1 MEENRMKNHVTAV
14 AIIQII
20 FGGFLLIGG
29 LTIGLIFKFVQQ
41 FVTDPDGLMVLNIIS
56 VPISLLLFLFGGLMV
71 LGAIGLLT
79 YKTWGKTLTLIM
91 GCLGLLNIPLG
102 TLKGVY
108 IIWTLTQDET
118 NKLFVKNTA
127 GEGTQQN

>member
-1 MEENRMKNHVTAV
+1 MEENRMKTHVTAV

-20 FGGFLLIGG
+20 FGGFILIGG
-29 LTIGLIFKFVQQ
+29 LTIGLIFKFVEQ
-41 FVTDPDGLMVLNIIS
+41 FVMDPDAILVLDIIS
-56 VPISLLLFLFGGLMV
+56 IPLSLLLFLFGGLMV

-79 YKTWGKTLTLIM
+79 YKVWGKVLTLIM
-91 GCLGLLNIPLG
+91 GCLGLLNVPLG

-127 GEGTQQN
+127 GAGTQQN

>member
-1 MEENRMKNHVTAV
+1 MKKHVTAV

-20 FGGFLLIGG
+20 FGGFVLIGG
-29 LTIGLIFKFVQQ
+29 LTIGLIFKFVEQ
-41 FVTDPDGLMVLNIIS
+41 FVMDPDAILVLDIIS
-56 VPISLLLFLFGGLMV
+56 IPLSLLLFLFGGLMV

-79 YKTWGKTLTLIM
+79 YRIWGKVLTLIM

-127 GEGTQQN
+127 GAGTQQN